1 MDDILPVMI
10 YSVLKA
16 NVKNFYANVQI
27 VEDYMRIVG
36 RFETDQRV
44 ITNMFVGLEYI
55 SKEWVVE

>member
-16 NVKNFYANVQI
+16 NVKNFYANVKI

-55 SKEWVVE
+55 GKEWVVE